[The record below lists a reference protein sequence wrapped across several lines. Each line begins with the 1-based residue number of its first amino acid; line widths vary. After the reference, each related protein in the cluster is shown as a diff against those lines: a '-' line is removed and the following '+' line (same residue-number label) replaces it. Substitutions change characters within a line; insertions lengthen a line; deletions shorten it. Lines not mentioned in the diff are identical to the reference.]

1 MEMPVAQSSNAKGRR
16 GAVEAKTGL
25 LGRIRAAFGHHSH
38 TFQDSLKRLAKDP
51 LQTLMTAS
59 VIAIA
64 LSLPA
69 SLFLAVDNA
78 RQFENS
84 FESFSQITVYVD
96 NNASQKQISYI
107 ESQLRDIVEVASVI
121 YISPDQALQEFT
133 HNSGFG
139 SALKYLE
146 SNPLP
151 PVFIIEPMAN
161 VVLET
166 NQVQPLLAKISQ
178 IAEVEDTQIDMLWL
192 QRLHSLTQIGQKIV
206 FALGFVLALGV
217 LVIVGNSIR
226 LTIHGRREEIIVVK
240 LVGGTDAY
248 VRRPFLY
255 SGMLMG
261 LIGAMGAALII
272 VVGFWWLGGSVAQ
285 LSELY
290 SSQFRLHSLG
300 VQGCLV
306 LIAVGASLGLS
317 GSWLAVTRHLKNI
330 KPR

>member
-1 MEMPVAQSSNAKGRR
+1 MALSSNSKLRR
-16 GAVEAKTGL
+16 GAATAKMGIL
-25 LGRIRAAFGHHSH
+25 RRISAAFGHHFHSL
-38 TFQDSLKRLAKDP
+38 QDSFRRLAKDP

-59 VIAIA
+59 VITIA

-84 FESFSQITVYVD
+84 FESFSQITIYVA
-96 NNASQKQISYI
+96 NNVSKKKISSI
-107 ESQLRDIVEVASVI
+107 ESQLQEMLEVASVI
-121 YISPDQALQEFT
+121 YISPEQALQEFT
-133 HNSGFG
+133 QNSGFG

-151 PVFIIEPMAN
+151 PVFIIEPMDDFALEATK
-161 VVLET
+161 VL
-166 NQVQPLLAKISQ
+166 PLLAKISQ

-192 QRLHSLTQIGQKIV
+192 QRLRSLTQIGQKIV
-206 FALGFVLALGV
+206 FALGFVLGLGV
-217 LVIVGNSIR
+217 LVIIGNSIR
-226 LTIHGRREEIIVVK
+226 LTIHGRREEIIVIK

-261 LIGAMGAALII
+261 LIGATGAALII
-272 VVGFWWLGGSVAQ
+272 VAGFWWLSGSAAQ

-290 SSQFRLHSLG
+290 NSQFRLHSLG
-300 VQGCLV
+300 VQGCLA
-306 LIAVGASLGLS
+306 LFAVGASLGLS

>member
-1 MEMPVAQSSNAKGRR
+1 
-16 GAVEAKTGL
+16 
-25 LGRIRAAFGHHSH
+25 
-38 TFQDSLKRLAKDP
+38 
-51 LQTLMTAS
+51 
-59 VIAIA
+59 
-64 LSLPA
+64 
-69 SLFLAVDNA
+69 
-78 RQFENS
+78 
-84 FESFSQITVYVD
+84 
-96 NNASQKQISYI
+96 
-107 ESQLRDIVEVASVI
+107 
-121 YISPDQALQEFT
+121 
-133 HNSGFG
+133 
-139 SALKYLE
+139 
-146 SNPLP
+146 
-151 PVFIIEPMAN
+151 MAN
-161 VVLET
+161 VALET

-192 QRLHSLTQIGQKIV
+192 QRLRSLTQIGQKIV

-226 LTIHGRREEIIVVK
+226 YTIHGRREEIIVVK

-261 LIGAMGAALII
+261 LIGAMGAAIII

-290 SSQFRLHSLG
+290 NSQFRLHSLG
-300 VQGCLV
+300 AQGCLV

>member
-1 MEMPVAQSSNAKGRR
+1 
-16 GAVEAKTGL
+16 
-25 LGRIRAAFGHHSH
+25 
-38 TFQDSLKRLAKDP
+38 
-51 LQTLMTAS
+51 
-59 VIAIA
+59 
-64 LSLPA
+64 
-69 SLFLAVDNA
+69 
-78 RQFENS
+78 
-84 FESFSQITVYVD
+84 
-96 NNASQKQISYI
+96 
-107 ESQLRDIVEVASVI
+107 VI

-151 PVFIIEPMAN
+151 PVFIIEPMSN

-166 NQVQPLLAKISQ
+166 NQVQPLLARISQ

-192 QRLHSLTQIGQKIV
+192 QRLRSLTQIGQKIV

-290 SSQFRLHSLG
+290 NSQFRLHSLG
-300 VQGCLV
+300 AQGCLV

>member
-1 MEMPVAQSSNAKGRR
+1 MALSSNSKLRR
-16 GAVEAKTGL
+16 GAATAKMGIL
-25 LGRIRAAFGHHSH
+25 RRISAAFGHHFHSL
-38 TFQDSLKRLAKDP
+38 QDSFRRLAKDP

-59 VIAIA
+59 VITIA

-84 FESFSQITVYVD
+84 FESFSQITVYVA
-96 NNASQKQISYI
+96 NNVSKKKISSI
-107 ESQLRDIVEVASVI
+107 ESQLQEMSEVASVI
-121 YISPDQALQEFT
+121 YISPEQALQEFT
-133 HNSGFG
+133 QNSGFG

-151 PVFIIEPMAN
+151 PVFIIEPMDDFALEATK
-161 VVLET
+161 VL
-166 NQVQPLLAKISQ
+166 PLLAKISQ

-192 QRLHSLTQIGQKIV
+192 QRLRSLTQIGQKIV

-290 SSQFRLHSLG
+290 NSQFRLHSLG
-300 VQGCLV
+300 AQGCLV

>member
-1 MEMPVAQSSNAKGRR
+1 MAQSSSAKVRR
-16 GAVEAKTGL
+16 GAVAPKIGL
-25 LGRIRAAFGHHSH
+25 FGLIRAAFEHHSH

-69 SLFLAVDNA
+69 TLFLVVDNA
-78 RQFENS
+78 RQFENN
-84 FESFSQITVYVD
+84 FESFSQITAYVD
-96 NNASQKQISYI
+96 NSANQKQIATI
-107 ESQLRDIVEVASVI
+107 KTQLQAIPEVAAVM
-121 YISPDQALQEFT
+121 YISPEQGLQEFT
-133 HNSGFG
+133 ENSGFG

-151 PVFIIEPMAN
+151 PVFIIEPIAD
-161 VVLET
+161 VALEA

-192 QRLHSLTQIGQKIV
+192 QRLRSLTQIGQQIV
-206 FALGFVLALGV
+206 FALGFVLGLGV
-217 LVIVGNSIR
+217 LVIIGNSIR

-272 VVGFWWLGGSVAQ
+272 VIGFWWLSGSVAQ

-290 SSQFRLHSLG
+290 NSQFRLHSLG
-300 VQGCLV
+300 VQGCLA

-317 GSWLAVTRHLKNI
+317 GSWLAVTRHLKDI